1 LPDRAATRSDIL
13 RHLKCKAGELDE
25 VVESLLQQERIAKV
39 EITTKTKPAAGFKLI
54 A

>member
-1 LPDRAATRSDIL
+1 
-13 RHLKCKAGELDE
+13 
-25 VVESLLQQERIAKV
+25 LLQQERIAKV